1 MRLRGHRESRLYAR
15 GRECGGR
22 PGQSGPLE
30 ISLFQVMDR
39 RSPRPR
45 RARGPLV
52 PMRRPHFSVISGD
65 VGLGPLAKPA
75 GVLSSDGPLILSGRA
90 SSFKNVSGGDSFL
103 PLRWDH
109 RVSPGGSHCVT
120 APQGAHGSA
129 LEHEVKTSPSFLV
142 VQPPSFCSSLR
153 ATLQAR
159 WAG

>member
-30 ISLFQVMDR
+30 ISLFRVMDR
-39 RSPRPR
+39 RSPRSR
-45 RARGPLV
+45 RARRLLV
-52 PMRRPHFSVISGD
+52 PMRRPRFSVISSD
-65 VGLGPLAKPA
+65 TGLGPLAKPA
-75 GVLSSDGPLILSGRA
+75 GVLSSDGPLIVSGRA
-90 SSFKNVSGGDSFL
+90 RSFENVSGGDSFL
-103 PLRWDH
+103 PLKWDH
-109 RVSPGGSHCVT
+109 RVSPWGSHCVT

-129 LEHEVKTSPSFLV
+129 LEREVKTSPFLV

-159 WAG
+159 